1 MFYPIGSGEST
12 DAKGNGG
19 MEVSRWRRA
28 PMLRAE
34 ACLLYPLLYSK
45 HLLGPHKSSIILVE

>member
-12 DAKGNGG
+12 DAKGKGG
-19 MEVSRWRRA
+19 MEVSRWLHA
-28 PMLRAE
+28 PTLRAE

-45 HLLGPHKSSIILVE
+45 HLEEA